1 MKNLKKGLATFGVS
15 ASLIATSTL
24 VPTGAAFS
32 KTDARNHVGI
42 SAVSANNPFLQ
53 KKMDE
58 QKSPFSEDTLVVKYE
73 KPLSASEHQRLGGT
87 LIQQVKGLNYAIV
100 KVKDKKNLHKV
111 IANYQ
116 KAGKV
121 TSVSPSVL
129 YKQLAIKDPKA
140 GDQYHQA
147 MLQIEKAQKLAGKNK
162 VKVAVI
168 DTGIDRKHPDLKGK
182 LLSSVNTVNPMSPG
196 VADYHGTHVAGII
209 AANKDNGIGGYGIN
223 PDADILSIDVFD
235 RGWGAYDFAIA
246 EGILE
251 AVNSGAKVIN
261 MSLGGPMPSPVI
273 EEAVK
278 YAIDKNVVVVAA
290 AGNSADDWKNYPAG
304 YEGVISVG
312 SINKDK
318 KLSYYSSYG
327 PSVDVVAPGE
337 DVYSTIYEPEKLSS
351 FRKLSGTSMASP
363 VVAGVASLLL
373 SKNPNLT
380 PAQVEYILEHSADD
394 LGEKG
399 FDVKFGNGLVN
410 PVKALEFDVK
420 KVPSF
425 VKKEQTD
432 KQILKN
438 AQMIAVTK
446 TVEIN
451 ESLKNPYDEKWV
463 KFSVK
468 KGDNIQAILEGTPVN
483 DYKLMVRFVAGDET
497 LLSHDVNKV
506 GEGKTEGKLI
516 EAPANGMVLIGVKD
530 VNGNYDD
537 SSAELSKYTLKLD
550 RKSAAPQ
557 DKSSLENPI
566 VIEKLPY
573 SSGDTTLTFTGA
585 EGDEDYFTFSVAEK
599 QVVKLDVS
607 AVPGVNSAISVYPLE
622 MLMPMPGDEMPG
634 EDPEKG
640 KYSAAHDDHEEEM
653 EPMYYSNFGGISET
667 ETLTFTAEPGMNYA
681 VKVSNKP
688 SNYYGMYEYYFGWDM
703 FMDSGEPES
712 SLVPYTLDITGKVMP
727 ADEDNLPYP
736 EEEYYPEEPVDEGE
750 PAEEGTLQSQREL
763 IAKTAAAKIA
773 GSVNAAH
780 DDGEQEFIK
789 NILENAREYK
799 LDGTGKGY
807 LSSFED
813 EDFFKFKANETGVY
827 EFNLDEKGNI
837 PWFEIYKVDVVE
849 MEDGQEM
856 TWLNYV
862 GTNMTWEMFNDKL
875 NAKLYTGLEKGEQY
889 LIRIGNDYMRN
900 QISFEPYAFTSK
912 LVTNKVEDKYEDNDK
927 LEDVKN
933 IPGSVVEGNFGMPND
948 QDVFYLES
956 KADQVYGV
964 TLQRGELTKELK
976 SLPQEIVS
984 PFYGFVQVV
993 EDKNKN
999 RKLDEEEYSL
1009 VQYIEKG
1016 VFNGYTFGSFKAKKN
1031 SNYIIVAA
1039 GWPESSV
1046 PLTLMPY
1053 KLTVASVN
1061 AKDEDAGNKVTNNV
1075 ASKPIAMKRMTAD
1088 LWESTGHFNS
1098 GHPFGDEDWYTF
1110 AVGRTVSGVIKLE
1123 TSFES
1128 DGKIEL
1134 YQNGKLIHSADYYAE
1149 GDAEVMPVTLNKG
1162 TYQVKITDFH
1172 GGSTLQPYKL
1182 KVYVK

>member
-15 ASLIATSTL
+15 ASLIASSTL

-32 KTDARNHVGI
+32 QTDASSHVGI
-42 SAVSANNPFLQ
+42 SAVSVNHPLLQ
-53 KKMDE
+53 KKLDE
-58 QKSPFSEDTLVVKYE
+58 QKSPFSEDTLVVKYQ
-73 KPLSASEHQRLGGT
+73 KPLSATEHQRLGGT
-87 LIQQVKGLNYAIV
+87 LVRQVSGLNYAIV

-111 IANYQ
+111 IGNYQ

-129 YKQLAIKDPKA
+129 YRQLGIKDPKV
-140 GDQYHQA
+140 GEQYHQA
-147 MLQIEKAQKLAGKNK
+147 MLQLEKAQKLAGKNK

-168 DTGIDRKHPDLKGK
+168 DTGIDRNHPDLKGK
-182 LLSSVNTVNPMSPG
+182 ILSSVNTVNPISPG
-196 VADYHGTHVAGII
+196 VADSHGTHVSGII
-209 AANKDNGIGGYGIN
+209 AAKKDNGIGGHGVN

-235 RGWGAYDFAIA
+235 RGWGASDYAIA

-251 AVNSGAKVIN
+251 AVKGGAKVIN

-278 YAIDKNVVVVAA
+278 YALEKNVVVVAA

-312 SINKDK
+312 SVNKDK
-318 KLSYYSSYG
+318 KLSYYSSFG
-327 PSVDVVAPGE
+327 PSVDIVAPGE
-337 DVYSTIYEPEKLSS
+337 EVYSTIYEPEKLSS
-351 FRKLSGTSMASP
+351 FRKMSGTSMASP
-363 VVAGVASLLL
+363 VVAGAASLLL
-373 SKNPNLT
+373 SKYPYLT

-399 FDVKFGNGLVN
+399 FDVKFGNGLLN
-410 PVKALEFDVK
+410 PVKALEFDIK

-425 VKKEQTD
+425 VKREQTD
-432 KQILKN
+432 QQILRNSK
-438 AQMIAVTK
+438 MIAVTK
-446 TVEIN
+446 PVEIN
-451 ESLKNPYDEKWV
+451 EALTKPFEEKWV

-483 DYKLMVRFVAGDET
+483 DYKMMIRFIAGGET
-497 LLSHDVNKV
+497 LLSEDVNKV
-506 GEGKTEGKLI
+506 GEGKAEAKLV
-516 EAPANGMVLIGVKD
+516 EAPANGMLLIGVKD

-537 SSAELSKYTLKLD
+537 SSVKLSQYSLVID
-550 RKSAAPQ
+550 RKAAAPE
-557 DKSSLENPI
+557 DESSLENPI
-566 VIEKLPY
+566 AIESIPY
-573 SSGDTTLTFTGA
+573 DGSESPLTFTGN
-585 EGDEDYFTFSVAEK
+585 EGDDDYFTFSVAER

-622 MLMPMPGDEMPG
+622 MLMPMPGEEMPG
-634 EDPEKG
+634 EEDPDQG
-640 KYSAAHDDHEEEM
+640 KYSAAHEGHEEEID
-653 EPMYYSNFGGISET
+653 PWHYSNFGGISEG
-667 ETLTFTAEPGMNYA
+667 ETLTFQAEPGMAYA

-688 SNYYGMYEYYFGWDM
+688 SNYYGMYEYYYGFDM
-703 FMDSGEPES
+703 FMESSDPES
-712 SLVPYTLDITGKVMP
+712 SMVPYTFNISGKVMP

-736 EEEYYPEEPVDEGE
+736 EEMYYPEEPIEEGE
-750 PAEEGTLQSQREL
+750 AEGTIESQRNL
-763 IAKTAAAKIA
+763 FKQAAAVQKE
-773 GSVNAAH
+773 GSVKVAH
-780 DDGEQEFIK
+780 DDGEQEFI
-789 NILENAREYK
+789 NMILENAREYK
-799 LDGTGKGY
+799 TDGKGKGY

-813 EDFFKFKANETGVY
+813 EDFFKMTPKETGVY
-827 EFNLDEKGNI
+827 EFNFDEQGNI
-837 PWFEIYKVDVVE
+837 PWFEIYKIEVEE
-849 MEDGQEM
+849 MEDGQEV

-862 GTNMTWEMFNDKL
+862 GTNMAWDMMGETL
-875 NAKLYTGLEKGEQY
+875 NPKVYTGLEKGEQY

-900 QISFEPYAFTSK
+900 QISFDEYSFTSK
-912 LVTNKVEDKYEDNDK
+912 LLTTAAEDKYEDNDK

-933 IPGSVVEGNFGMPND
+933 IPGSVVVGNFGMPND

-964 TLQRGELTKELK
+964 TLENGKLTKDLK
-976 SLPQEIVS
+976 NLPKEIVS
-984 PFYGFVQVV
+984 PFYGFIQVV

-1016 VFNGYTFGSFKAKKN
+1016 VVNGYTFGSFKAKKD

-1039 GWPESSV
+1039 GWPDSST

-1053 KLTVASVN
+1053 KLTVAAVN
-1061 AKDEDAGNKVTNNV
+1061 AKDEDAGNKVTNNI
-1075 ASKPIAMKRMTAD
+1075 ASKPIEMKRMTAD
-1088 LWESTGHFNS
+1088 MWESTGHFNS
-1098 GHPFGDEDWYTF
+1098 GHAFGDEDWYTF
-1110 AVGRTVSGVIKLE
+1110 TVGRTVSGVIKLE

-1149 GDAEVMPVTLNKG
+1149 GDAEVMPVTLKRG